1 MTRVGFYYTIC
12 FLLPEKYVLMDTAK
26 NPISQERNGFYG
38 IDVNNRK
45 CRHCLY
51 CVQLCPAKAIKLEK
65 DSIRI
70 IPERCI
76 LCGSCI
82 SACPH
87 QAMSYKSGL
96 SDVKKIFL
104 THEKTI
110 ACLDPAFPAVFDV
123 GTPRQLVTAL
133 KKLGFSEVWEGAF
146 GAELVSQ
153 AYRELLHSTL
163 NQTIISSFCPVI
175 VFYIQ
180 KYLPQLVPN
189 IARIVSPMIAIGRVA
204 RKIKGEGWKI
214 VYLTP
219 CLAHMS
225 EASSPEV
232 AGAIDHV
239 VTFRDVKNM
248 LDEAGIDRR
257 SLDESD
263 FDGPRPF
270 LGRIVSVIGGLNRTM
285 GDSFD
290 VLDDEKS
297 MTYGRRRAI
306 GALNQLANG
315 YIQAKFLDFL
325 YCSGCVDGPFVDRE
339 LSVVGRRQIVVR
351 YAKAEMEKQDV
362 SKVLAE
368 LDSYA
373 GIDLSRE
380 FTAMEQKLPMPTEEQ
395 IRAVLKKMDKITP
408 HNNLDCRACGY
419 ATCRE
424 KAIAVAQGIAEV
436 EYCLPYLLKQSKKI
450 YQELEKSHHELQ
462 VSHQELE
469 HAQYQLIRT
478 EKLAALGQLAAG
490 VAHEINNPLGTITI
504 YAHILMKG
512 MEPDDPRREDLAL
525 IISEANRTKEIV
537 QGLLSFARETKL
549 KPGETNI
556 NEILDDTL
564 GLLVNQS
571 LFHNIKIKKVFA
583 PDLPN
588 TFADATQ
595 LKQVF
600 LNIILNGAQA
610 MEGKGNLTITTAHE
624 KSYIRVKIRDS
635 GPGVPAEN
643 LRKLFNPFFTTKEK
657 GTGLGLAISYG
668 IVERHGGTLD
678 VETELGKGSTFIV
691 SLPITVEGAHEEATT
706 KKDLVQTINTGRKHY
721 GQKTKNPH
729 Y

>member
-1 MTRVGFYYTIC
+1 MN
-12 FLLPEKYVLMDTAK
+12 TAH
-26 NPISQERNGFYG
+26 NSISQEKSDFYG
-38 IDVNNRK
+38 INVNNRK
-45 CRHCLY
+45 CRRCLY

-104 THEKTI
+104 SHEKTI
-110 ACLDPAFPAVFDV
+110 ACLDPSFPAVFDI
-123 GTPRQLVTAL
+123 GTPGQLVTAL
-133 KKLGFSEVWEGAF
+133 KMLGFSEVWEGAF

-153 AYRELLHSTL
+153 AYRGLVHKGPDQPL
-163 NQTIISSFCPVI
+163 ISSFCPVI

-189 IARIVSPMIAIGRVA
+189 IARLVSPMIAIGRVA
-204 RKIKGEGWKI
+204 RKIKGEGWKV

-219 CLAHMS
+219 CLAQVS

-239 VTFRDVKNM
+239 VTFRDVKKM
-248 LDEAGIDRR
+248 LDEAGINRR
-257 SLDESD
+257 SLDESP
-263 FDGPRPF
+263 FDGPKPF

-306 GALNQLANG
+306 GALKQLANG

-339 LSVVGRRQIVVR
+339 LSIVGRRQIVVR

-362 SKVLAE
+362 SRVLAE
-368 LDSYA
+368 LDSHA
-373 GIDLSRE
+373 DVDLSRE

-395 IRAVLKKMDKITP
+395 IQAILKKMDKMP
-408 HNNLDCRACGY
+408 PRNNLDCRACGY

-424 KAIAVAQGIAEV
+424 KAIAVAQGIAEA
-436 EYCLPYLLKQSKKI
+436 EYCLPYLLEQSKKI
-450 YQELEKSHHELQ
+450 YQQLEKSHNALQ

-469 HAQYQLIRT
+469 QAQYQLIRT

-504 YAHILMKG
+504 YAHILLKG
-512 MEPDDPRREDLAL
+512 MEQDDPRREDLTL

-556 NEILDDTL
+556 NEILEDTL

-588 TFADATQ
+588 IFADATQ

-610 MEGKGNLTITTAHE
+610 MEGKGSLSITTTQE
-624 KSYIRVKIRDS
+624 KNQIKIKIRDS
-635 GPGVPAEN
+635 GPGIPPEN
-643 LRKLFNPFFTTKEK
+643 VRKLFNPFFTTKEK

-668 IVERHGGTLD
+668 IVERHGGKLD
-678 VETELGKGSTFIV
+678 VETDLGKGSTFVI
-691 SLPITVEGAHEEATT
+691 SLPITTVEGTHEEAMT
-706 KKDLVQTINTGRKHY
+706 KKDLVQTINTGRKNY
-721 GQKTKNPH
+721 GQKTKNLN

>member
-1 MTRVGFYYTIC
+1 
-12 FLLPEKYVLMDTAK
+12 MDTAQ
-26 NPISQERNGFYG
+26 NPISQENNSVYG

-45 CRHCLY
+45 CRLCLY

-65 DSIRI
+65 EEIRI

-76 LCGSCI
+76 LCGSCL
-82 SACPH
+82 SGCPH
-87 QAMSYKSGL
+87 QAMSYRS
-96 SDVKKIFL
+96 SVDEVKRLFFNN
-104 THEKTI
+104 EKTV

-133 KKLGFSEVWEGAF
+133 KRLGFTEVWEGAF

-153 AYRELLHSTL
+153 AYRELLQTIS
-163 NQTIISSFCPVI
+163 NKTIISSFCPVI
-175 VFYIQ
+175 VLYIQ

-189 IARIVSPMIAIGRVA
+189 IAKIVSPMIAIGRVA

-219 CLAHMS
+219 CLAHMG

-232 AGAIDHV
+232 VGTIDYV
-239 VTFRDVKNM
+239 ITFRDIKNM
-248 LDEAGIDRR
+248 LDEAGIDRK
-257 SLDESD
+257 SLEESD
-263 FDGPRPF
+263 FDGPKPF
-270 LGRIVSVIGGLNRTM
+270 IGRIVSVIGGLNRIM
-285 GDSFD
+285 GESFD
-290 VLDDEKS
+290 VLDDERS
-297 MTYGRRRAI
+297 VTYGRRRTI

-339 LSVVGRRQIVVR
+339 LSVLGRRQIIAR
-351 YAKAEMEKQDV
+351 YAKGEMEKQDV
-362 SKVLAE
+362 SAVLAE
-368 LDSYA
+368 LDSFA
-373 GIDLSRE
+373 DINLSRE
-380 FTAMEQKLPMPTEEQ
+380 FNPMEQTLPMPTEEQ
-395 IRAVLKKMDKITP
+395 IRAVLKKMDKMMP
-408 HNNLDCRACGY
+408 NRNLDCRACGY

-424 KAIAVAQGIAEV
+424 KAIAVAQGITEA
-436 EYCLPYLLKQSKKI
+436 EYCLPYLLERSKRI
-450 YQELEKSHHELQ
+450 YQQLEKSHHELQ

-469 HAQYQLIRT
+469 QAQYQLIRT

-556 NEILDDTL
+556 NELLDDIL

-571 LFHNIKIKKVFA
+571 LFHNIKIKKAFA
-583 PDLPN
+583 PGLPN

-610 MEGKGNLTITTAHE
+610 MEGKGNMTITTALE
-624 KSYIRVKIRDS
+624 KDRIKVKIRDS
-635 GPGVPAEN
+635 GPGIPPEN
-643 LRKLFNPFFTTKEK
+643 VRKLFNPFFTTKEK

-691 SLPITVEGAHEEATT
+691 SLPVTAEGEQEEATT
-706 KKDLVQTINTGRKHY
+706 NKDLVQTINTGRKHY